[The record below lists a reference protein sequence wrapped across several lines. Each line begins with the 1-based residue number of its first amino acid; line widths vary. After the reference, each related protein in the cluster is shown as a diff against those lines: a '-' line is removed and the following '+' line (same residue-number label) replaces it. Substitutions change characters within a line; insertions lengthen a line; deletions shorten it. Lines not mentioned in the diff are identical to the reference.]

1 MSSVIKAKKEIIEI
15 GKRMYAKGYIVASE
29 GNMSIRLRKDRIL
42 VTPAGKNK
50 GFLREKDIVTVD
62 FKGKK
67 ISGNLEPSSELK
79 MQLFVYQK
87 RKDVNAAVHAHAPY
101 SLAFAC
107 SHLPLAQNLLPEVI
121 MFLGKIPL
129 TPYATPSTEEVPNSL
144 APFIKKHNAFLLE
157 NHGVL
162 TLGKNIYEA
171 YNRLEMVEHLAKVN
185 LLCKIL
191 GKSEELS
198 KESLEKLEK
207 LKTI

>member
-1 MSSVIKAKKEIIEI
+1 MSSILKAKKEIVEI
-15 GKRMYAKGYIVASE
+15 GKRMYAKGYVVASE
-29 GNMSIRLRKDRIL
+29 GNMSIRIGENRIL

-50 GFLREKDIVTVD
+50 GFLKEKDLVLVD
-62 FKGKK
+62 LKGKK
-67 ISGNLEPSSELK
+67 ISGNLEPSSELR

-87 RKDVNAAVHAHAPY
+87 RKDINAAVHAHAPY

-107 SHLPLAQNLLPEVI
+107 AHLPLSQNLLPEVI

-129 TPYATPSTEEVPNSL
+129 TPYATPTTEEVPNSL
-144 APFIKKHNAFLLE
+144 SPFIEKHNAFLLE

-162 TLGKNIYEA
+162 TLGKDIYEA
-171 YNRLEMVEHLAKVN
+171 YNRLEMVEHLAKIN

-198 KESLEKLEK
+198 DESLEKLKK
-207 LKTI
+207 LKMI

>member
-1 MSSVIKAKKEIIEI
+1 MSSILNAKKEIIEI
-15 GKRMYAKGYIVASE
+15 GKRMYQKGYVVASE
-29 GNMSIRLRKDRIL
+29 GNMSIRLGENRIL

-50 GFLREKDIVTVD
+50 GFLKDKDLVVVD
-62 FKGKK
+62 LKGKK
-67 ISGNLEPSSELK
+67 VSGNLEPSSELK

-87 RKDVNAAVHAHAPY
+87 RVDVNAAVHAHAPY

-107 SHLPLAQNLLPEVI
+107 AHIPLSQTLLPEVI

-129 TPYATPSTEEVPNSL
+129 TPYATPTTEEVPDSL
-144 APFIKKHNAFLLE
+144 APFIQKHNAFLLE

-162 TLGKNIYEA
+162 TLGKDIYEA
-171 YNRLEMVEHLAKVN
+171 YNRLEMVEHLAKVS

-191 GKSEELS
+191 GKPEELS
-198 KESLEKLEK
+198 QESLDKLKK

>member
-1 MSSVIKAKKEIIEI
+1 MSSILQAKKDIIEI

-29 GNMSIRLRKDRIL
+29 GNMSIRLEKNRIL

-50 GFLREKDIVTVD
+50 GFLKDKDLVVVD
-62 FKGKK
+62 LKGKK
-67 ISGNLEPSSELK
+67 ILGSLSPSSELK

-87 RKDVNAAVHAHAPY
+87 RKDVFAAVHAHAPY

-107 SHLPLAQNLLPEVI
+107 AHIPLSQTLLPEVI
-121 MFLGKIPL
+121 MLLGKIPL

-144 APFIKKHNAFLLE
+144 APFIEKHNAFLLE

-162 TLGKNIYEA
+162 ALGKDIYEA
-171 YNRLEMVEHLAKVN
+171 YNRLEMVEHLAKIN

-198 KESLEKLEK
+198 KESMDELGK
-207 LKTI
+207 LKMI

>member
-1 MSSVIKAKKEIIEI
+1 MSSLLKANKEIMEI
-15 GKRMYAKGYIVASE
+15 GKRMYAKGYVVASE
-29 GNMSIRLRKDRIL
+29 GNMSIRLGENRIL

-50 GFLREKDIVTVD
+50 GFLKDKDLVVVD
-62 FKGKK
+62 LKGKK
-67 ISGNLEPSSELK
+67 VSGNLEPSSELK

-87 RKDVNAAVHAHAPY
+87 RKDVNAVVHAHAPY

-107 SHLPLAQNLLPEVI
+107 AHLPLAQNLLPEVI

-129 TPYATPSTEEVPNSL
+129 TAYATPSTEEVPASL
-144 APFIKKHNAFLLE
+144 SPFIEKHNAFLLE

-162 TLGKNIYEA
+162 TLGKDIYEA

-198 KESLEKLEK
+198 NESLEKLKK
-207 LKTI
+207 LKMI